1 MLLLFSVMRR
11 LNAANFIWGIC
22 ILGSCM
28 DGMWTSASHS
38 GVLRRCKARR
48 SLFRCTESS
57 VASSLLMPS
66 WSMITLALNHR
77 PPPFIRWFVHWFI
90 HWFIHPLTHSL
101 THQPIHPFIHPSIHS
116 FIHSCIHSCMHSFI
130 QSFIHSV
137 TVSFIYSLSQSFPCP
152 SIQTTIHSLN
162 AC

>member
-1 MLLLFSVMRR
+1 MRR
-11 LNAANFIWGIC
+11 PKEANFMLGIC

-66 WSMITLALNHR
+66 WSMITLALNAR
-77 PPPFIRWFVHWFI
+77 PPPFIHSV
-90 HWFIHPLTHSL
+90 THSL
-101 THQPIHPFIHPSIHS
+101 SQSVTHS
-116 FIHSCIHSCMHSFI
+116 FIHSLIHSLTYVYIPSPIHSFVCM
-130 QSFIHSV
+130 FIHS
-137 TVSFIYSLSQSFPCP
+137 FSLICIHPCNQSFLHP
-152 SIQTTIHSLN
+152 SIHALIHSPNMCLLTS
-162 AC
+162 AGTCSFQ